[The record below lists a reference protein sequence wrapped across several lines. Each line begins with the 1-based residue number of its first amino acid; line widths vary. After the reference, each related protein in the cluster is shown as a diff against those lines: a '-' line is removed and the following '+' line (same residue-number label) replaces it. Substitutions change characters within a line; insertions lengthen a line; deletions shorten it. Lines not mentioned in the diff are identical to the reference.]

1 MTANTSGSLTT
12 TQVNH
17 LNNMNRAAQDVALGT
32 RLKRMPGNSGTYTL
46 VLADTIGTKTTVFDG
61 FTGEVGYIL
70 QAYRSGS
77 AISGSAIGTGTL
89 VTWGAYLSGSSLVVK
104 TGSSVSGSAFTTGDV
119 LNYMI
124 F

>member
-1 MTANTSGSLTT
+1 MANTSGSLTT
-12 TQVNH
+12 TQINH

-32 RLKRMPGNSGTYTL
+32 RLSKMAGLFSTYT
-46 VLADTIGTKTTVFDG
+46 VVQADTIGTKTTAFDG
-61 FTGEVGYIL
+61 FTGEKGYIV

-77 AISGSAIGTGTL
+77 AISGSY
-89 VTWGAYLSGSSLVVK
+89 VGAYLSGSSLVVK
-104 TGSSVSGSAFTTGDV
+104 TGSSISGSGFTTGDV

>member
-1 MTANTSGSLTT
+1 MANTSGSLTT

-32 RLKRMPGNSGTYTL
+32 RLKAMPAVSGTYTL
-46 VLADTIGTKTTVFDG
+46 VLADTIGTKTTSLTG
-61 FTGEVGYIL
+61 FTGEVGYVL

-77 AISGSAIGTGTL
+77 NISGSGLGTGTL
-89 VTWGAYLSGSSLVVK
+89 STWGAYLSGSSLVVK

-119 LNYMI
+119 LNYLI